1 MDAVIVEERLY
12 LSNSIW
18 LAKFCQL
25 NSTIASDII
34 KNMIYTCM
42 YVCVCVCCVCVKVI
56 RFSKNDLSLSLSLSQ

>member
-34 KNMIYTCM
+34 KNMIYI
-42 YVCVCVCCVCVKVI
+42 YVCVCCVVYV
-56 RFSKNDLSLSLSLSQ
+56 

>member
-34 KNMIYTCM
+34 KNMIYTC
-42 YVCVCVCCVCVKVI
+42 VCVCCVCVKVI